1 MTKKRVFIS
10 FDYDHDLDIKGCF
23 VSQTENDYCPFKVI
37 DMSIQEPII
46 NENWRREARNRIKK
60 CDMVI
65 VLCGEHT
72 KDAPGV
78 TAELTI
84 TQELN
89 KPYIL
94 LRGRKNKHVQKPN
107 SSLRQDQ
114 VINWKWNEINRLL
127 SRGR

>member
-1 MTKKRVFIS
+1 MMKKKVFIS
-10 FDYDHDLDIKGCF
+10 FDYDQDLDSKGF
-23 VSQTENDYCPFKVI
+23 LVSQTKEDYCPFEVV
-37 DMSIQEPII
+37 DMSIKEPII
-46 NENWRREARNRIKK
+46 NENWRKEARNRISK

-84 TQELN
+84 TRELN

-94 LRGRKNKHVQKPN
+94 LCGRKNKLVQKPN
-107 SSLRQDQ
+107 SSLREDE
-114 VINWKWNEINRLL
+114 IIKWKWNEISLLL
-127 SRGR
+127 SRWY